1 MPTFTVHAPP
11 PKAGETTSDPQ
22 RFLFVRDGFHVWA
35 FLLGPIWLLFRRL
48 WLVLLGYVIV
58 SAALGGVFFLTAAP
72 AWSRFLGGLLIAL
85 LLGFEASTLWR
96 WTLMRRLWQSLGF
109 VVADDEESAERR
121 FFGEWEKRGP
131 AAVPPSPPGAPQYS
145 APVRRGPPTGSDVI
159 GLFPEPGGQS

>member
-1 MPTFTVHAPP
+1 MPTYTVHAPP
-11 PKAGETTSDPQ
+11 PKTGETASDPQ

-96 WTLMRRLWQSLGF
+96 WTLTRRRWQSLGF

-121 FFGEWEKRGP
+121 FFGEWENRGP
-131 AAVPPSPPGAPQYS
+131 AALPPSPSGTPQYS
-145 APVRRGPPTGSDVI
+145 TPVRRGPPTGSDVI
-159 GLFPEPGGQS
+159 GLFPEPGGST